1 MIYLTN
7 LEENILNSMF
17 NALKT
22 FKNPAK
28 RMKEQI
34 KNIEK
39 DINIVIEAIK
49 NNDSKDAIQMLKD
62 IQEDLKVIA
71 LVSEQQ

>member
-62 IQEDLKVIA
+62 IQEDLKLIA
-71 LVSEQQ
+71 LVSE

>member
-1 MIYLTN
+1 MN

-34 KNIEK
+34 KNIEN
-39 DINIVIEAIK
+39 DIEIVIQAIK

-62 IQEDLKVIA
+62 IQEDLKIIS
-71 LVSEQQ
+71 LVSE

>member
-1 MIYLTN
+1 
-7 LEENILNSMF
+7 
-17 NALKT
+17 
-22 FKNPAK
+22 
-28 RMKEQI
+28 MKEQI

-71 LVSEQQ
+71 LMSE

>member
-71 LVSEQQ
+71 LVSE

>member
-1 MIYLTN
+1 
-7 LEENILNSMF
+7 MF

-39 DINIVIEAIK
+39 DINIIIEAI
-49 NNDSKDAIQMLKD
+49 NNGDTKDAINMLLD

-71 LVSEQQ
+71 LVSE

>member
-1 MIYLTN
+1 
-7 LEENILNSMF
+7 MF

-62 IQEDLKVIA
+62 IQEDLKVIT
-71 LVSEQQ
+71 LVSE

>member
-1 MIYLTN
+1 
-7 LEENILNSMF
+7 MF

-34 KNIEK
+34 KNIEN
-39 DINIVIEAIK
+39 DISIVIEAI
-49 NNDSKDAIQMLKD
+49 NNGDNKDAINMLED
-62 IQEDLKVIA
+62 IKQDLKLISLMA
-71 LVSEQQ
+71 

>member
-1 MIYLTN
+1 
-7 LEENILNSMF
+7 MF

-34 KNIEK
+34 KTITN
-39 DINIVIEAIK
+39 DIDIVIEAIT
-49 NNDSKDAIQMLKD
+49 NGDTKDAISMLLD
-62 IQEDLKVIA
+62 IQEDLKIIEA
-71 LVSEQQ
+71 LL

>member
-22 FKNPAK
+22 FKNPVK

-39 DINIVIEAIK
+39 DLNIVIEPIK

-71 LVSEQQ
+71 LVSE

>member
-1 MIYLTN
+1 MN

-34 KNIEK
+34 KNIEN
-39 DINIVIEAIK
+39 DIEIVIQAIK

-71 LVSEQQ
+71 LVSE

>member
-39 DINIVIEAIK
+39 DLTIVIEAI
-49 NNDSKDAIQMLKD
+49 NNGDTKDAVSMLKD

-71 LVSEQQ
+71 LVSE

>member
-7 LEENILNSMF
+7 REENILNSMF

-34 KNIEK
+34 KNIEN
-39 DINIVIEAIK
+39 DINIVIEAI
-49 NNDSKDAIQMLKD
+49 NNGDNKDAVQMLKD
-62 IQEDLKVIA
+62 IQEDLKIIEV
-71 LVSEQQ
+71 LL

>member
-1 MIYLTN
+1 
-7 LEENILNSMF
+7 MF

-34 KNIEK
+34 KNIEN
-39 DINIVIEAIK
+39 DIEIVIQAIK

>member
-1 MIYLTN
+1 
-7 LEENILNSMF
+7 
-17 NALKT
+17 
-22 FKNPAK
+22 
-28 RMKEQI
+28 MKEQI

-62 IQEDLKVIA
+62 IQEDLKVIT
-71 LVSEQQ
+71 LVSE

>member
-1 MIYLTN
+1 MN

-39 DINIVIEAIK
+39 DINIVIEAI
-49 NNDSKDAIQMLKD
+49 NNGDTKDAVSMLKD
-62 IQEDLKVIA
+62 IQEDLKVME
-71 LVSEQQ
+71 LMSEQQ

>member
-39 DINIVIEAIK
+39 DLNIVIEAI
-49 NNDSKDAIQMLKD
+49 NNGDTKDAVSMLKD

-71 LVSEQQ
+71 LVSE